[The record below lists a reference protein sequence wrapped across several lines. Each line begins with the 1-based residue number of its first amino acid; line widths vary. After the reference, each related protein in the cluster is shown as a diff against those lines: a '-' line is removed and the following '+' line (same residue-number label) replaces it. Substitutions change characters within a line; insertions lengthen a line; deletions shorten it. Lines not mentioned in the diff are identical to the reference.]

1 MKQILSVRLPLL
13 LGLSLL
19 LLACGA
25 RQVAPEDDAEAASAY
40 RERQQRISAL
50 DSWTLSGK
58 LSVDDGQ
65 DGGSGRLSWRV
76 DGANARLEF
85 RGALGR
91 GAWRL
96 DISPH
101 MATLEKADGSV
112 LQAATAGEIAEHEA
126 GWHIPVEALQ
136 SWVLGVAAPGPVD
149 ALEFDPEGR
158 ALLMHQHGW
167 VIRFSRYRSFGELEL
182 PGRVDVVRGERRVKL
197 AIVDWNPLPQ
207 GGADA

>member
-40 RERQQRISAL
+40 QERQQRISAL
-50 DSWTLSGK
+50 DSWTLSGR

-85 RGALGR
+85 RAALRR

-96 DISPH
+96 DIS
-101 MATLEKADGSV
+101 
-112 LQAATAGEIAEHEA
+112 
-126 GWHIPVEALQ
+126 
-136 SWVLGVAAPGPVD
+136 
-149 ALEFDPEGR
+149 
-158 ALLMHQHGW
+158 
-167 VIRFSRYRSFGELEL
+167 
-182 PGRVDVVRGERRVKL
+182 
-197 AIVDWNPLPQ
+197 
-207 GGADA
+207 

>member
-1 MKQILSVRLPLL
+1 MKTFLPVRLALL
-13 LGLSLL
+13 AVLSLL
-19 LLACGA
+19 LQACGA
-25 RQVAPEDDAEAASAY
+25 RQVAPAGDAEAASAY
-40 RERQQRISAL
+40 RERQQRVSGI
-50 DSWTLSGK
+50 DSWALSGR
-58 LSVDDGQ
+58 LAVDDGQ

-76 DGANARLEF
+76 NGANARLEF

-112 LQAATAGEIAEHEA
+112 LQAATAGEIAKHEV
-126 GWHIPVEALQ
+126 GWHIPVEALRW
-136 SWVLGVAAPGPVD
+136 WVLGVAAPGSVET
-149 ALEFDPEGR
+149 LELDPEGR
-158 ALLMHQHGW
+158 ALLMRQHGW
-167 VIRFSRYRSFGELEL
+167 VIRFSRYRSFGQLEL